1 MCALSKMCAR
11 KCGGLRQNMDGGL
24 NGESAARWK
33 AGAVGITC
41 NTKSF
46 RISSI
51 YHTIVRDIFLL
62 ISSEGEC
69 GMGNGLMRYVVI
81 RARSFAT

>member
-1 MCALSKMCAR
+1 VCALSKMCAR
-11 KCGGLRQNMDGGL
+11 KCGGLRQNMDSGL

-33 AGAVGITC
+33 AGVVGITC
-41 NTKSF
+41 NAKSF

-62 ISSEGEC
+62 ILSEGEC

-81 RARSFAT
+81 GATSFAT